1 MQAVVT
7 KTTAGQQK
15 PEILMTMKTLATL
28 SSLQRTAWL
37 TALAAAIWLPGA
49 SAGTTDSACHS
60 QATAKAAACAKP
72 AQSECTLCKDKVV
85 TVVETTGKGPKGQ
98 TLHTVVQ
105 HGCPSCADTLTTV
118 GQGKAKT
125 DVATHTC
132 KAQADGQRS
141 CCLKNA
147 VAAAPKATG
156 EAR

>member
-1 MQAVVT
+1 
-7 KTTAGQQK
+7 
-15 PEILMTMKTLATL
+15 MKTLATL
-28 SSLQRTAWL
+28 SSLQRTASL
-37 TALAAAIWLPGA
+37 AALAAATWLPGA
-49 SAGTTDSACHS
+49 WAETADATCHS
-60 QATAKAAACAKP
+60 QATAKAAAPQASSAACAKA
-72 AQSECTLCKDKVV
+72 AQSECPLCKDKVV

-98 TLHTVVQ
+98 TLHSVVK
-105 HGCPSCADTLTTV
+105 HTCPSCADTLTTV